1 MYCKNLYRRMNGKLR
16 CKIIKQEITL
26 SYCAKCREF
35 EPRNNTPMKKK
46 SSKLKKL
53 ENNRFSIFTKDLKR
67 CYYCHKKATDIHE
80 VWGGSNR
87 QRSMKLG
94 FCIPLCRECH
104 SNNETV
110 ELLKERLQ
118 REYEKMGN
126 PREKFIEVIGRSYIN
141 D

>member
-35 EPRNNTPMKKK
+35 EPRENKPMKKK
-46 SSKLKKL
+46 SDRLKKL
-53 ENNRFSIFTKDLKR
+53 ENNRFSIFTKNLTR
-67 CYYCHKKATDIHE
+67 CYWCKGKATDIHE

-87 QRSMKLG
+87 QRCMKLG
-94 FCIPLCRECH
+94 LCVPLCRKCH
-104 SNNETV
+104 SDNKVIET
-110 ELLKERLQ
+110 LKQKLQ
-118 REYEKMGN
+118 REYELKGN
-126 PREKFIEVIGRSYIN
+126 SRESFIEVIGKSYI